1 MVISRRIRYLGFSS
15 KLRQLSLLPLVLL
28 ASAAI
33 ASAQRVFPAP
43 LKLESAVE
51 KALEKNPQ
59 AKLSGSKIDLAA
71 IKVKEARTGMA
82 PIVQFTQSVTRS
94 NDPVFVFSSL
104 LEQGR
109 FKASNFALDSLND
122 PKGMVNLRSA
132 TEFRMP
138 LFDQRQTSARVDQAE
153 IGKQTAELEAEAVR
167 QRLRYGVIRDFF
179 GTILAREML
188 NVTAQAVKAADA
200 NSKRSK
206 DMSDIGM
213 TTDADYLAA
222 LVERANVGQRKVEA
236 ESALV
241 TSLAELNLAI
251 GEKVDL
257 EHDLI
262 GNLQERYFPVADQ
275 DALIRAAFQNR
286 PDYLAAAL
294 AIQSSRRESK
304 AIKDTRLPRVDV
316 FGSVSYNSPYMANG
330 SSDYMV
336 GVSLSYSI
344 FDAGRKYRIEEATE
358 AETSAASEKQ
368 VLADQITSEVVRALQ
383 NYKTAKAKIE
393 VSIKSIAQAE
403 EALEIVQYR
412 YGSGLST
419 FDRVVGSEAA
429 LVKAKHDLL
438 TARYEYLLGYA
449 SVLLATGQLRDVR
462 MFD

>member
-1 MVISRRIRYLGFSS
+1 MEISRVVRCRQQVSKFS
-15 KLRQLSLLPLVLL
+15 RAAVLPLLLFSIAAL
-28 ASAAI
+28 ASG
-33 ASAQRVFPAP
+33 QGVFPAP

-51 KALEKNPQ
+51 KALDRNPQ
-59 AKLSGSKIDLAA
+59 ARLSGSKIALAE
-71 IKVKEARTGMA
+71 IKVKEAKTGMA
-82 PIVQFTQSVTRS
+82 PTVQFTQSVTRS

-109 FKASNFALDSLND
+109 FKAANFALDSLND
-122 PKGMVNLRSA
+122 PKGMVNFRSA

-138 LFDQRQTSARVDQAE
+138 IFDQRQTSARVDRAE
-153 IGKQTAELEAEAVR
+153 IAKQRAELEADAVR
-167 QRLRYGVIRDFF
+167 QQLRFNVIRSFY

-188 NVTAQAVKAADA
+188 NVSAQAVKAADA
-200 NSKRSK
+200 NSKKSK

-222 LVERANVGQRKVEA
+222 LVERANVGQQKVEA

-241 TSLAELNLAI
+241 TSLAELNLSI
-251 GEKVDL
+251 GEKVNL

-262 GNLQERYFPVADQ
+262 GDLQERYFPVDDQ

-286 PDYLAAAL
+286 PDYLAAEL
-294 AIQSSRRESK
+294 AIQSGRRESK
-304 AIKDTRLPRVDV
+304 AIRDTRLPRVDV
-316 FGSVSYNSPYMANG
+316 FSSVSYNSPYIANG

-336 GVSLSYSI
+336 GVSVSYSV

-368 VLADQITSEVVRALQ
+368 VLADQITFEVVRALQ

-393 VSIKSIAQAE
+393 VSIRSIAQAE

-419 FDRVVGSEAA
+419 FDRVVRSEAA
-429 LVKAKHDLL
+429 LVKARHDLL